1 MAPES
6 PSAPV
11 RVAEVLAA
19 LSLATD
25 LARGHP
31 PEEAMRA
38 CLLAVHVGRRLGL
51 ADSDLNDVYYA
62 TLLRYVGCT
71 ATSTDYALAFA
82 GDDVDVRT
90 GAT

>member
-1 MAPES
+1 MPES
-6 PSAPV
+6 PSATV

-38 CLLAVHVGRRLGL
+38 CLLAVHVGRALGL
-51 ADSDLNDVYYA
+51 ADVEDFW
-62 TLLRYVGCT
+62 G
-71 ATSTDYALAFA
+71 
-82 GDDVDVRT
+82 
-90 GAT
+90 